1 MKFNF
6 ELCLH
11 GGCAFLFGLVEELFS
26 RPFNF
31 FFKKPQASLKIEI
44 NIFYVV
50 SSVHIMQM
58 AFA

>member
-11 GGCAFLFGLVEELFS
+11 GGCAFLFGLVEQLFS
-26 RPFNF
+26 STFNF
-31 FFKKPQASLKIEI
+31 FSLESNKQAWRL
-44 NIFYVV
+44 IFYVV
-50 SSVHIMQM
+50 SSVHIVQM